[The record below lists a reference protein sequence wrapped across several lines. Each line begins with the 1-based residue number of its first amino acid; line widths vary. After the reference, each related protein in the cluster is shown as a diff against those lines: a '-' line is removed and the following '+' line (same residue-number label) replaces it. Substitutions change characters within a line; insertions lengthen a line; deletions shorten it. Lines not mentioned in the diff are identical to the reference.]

1 MRLYNSNIKRICGLS
16 KPYLHGPGLSSDY
29 YTHGSQTKKSN
40 PELAKRLDEINFIN
54 FEYLNKKWGEGWRL
68 TDPKLLP
75 FDKYPIDYTTF
86 DLDFIRRKNIIS

>member
-1 MRLYNSNIKRICGLS
+1 MNQFYNLDG
-16 KPYLHGPGLSSDY
+16 
-29 YTHGSQTKKSN
+29 TKKSN